1 MLASFFEHIWL
12 IMSPGFLCL
21 HLMCCL
27 DPASCRIKVFNLF
40 REVRCSNL
48 SKNATFRDMQR
59 LLPILDND
67 LARKDE
73 LVALK
78 DLTFRQTVISV
89 DSMMP
94 SSNNHDGTDAQQSI
108 DESTEISVNV
118 PDRGEGMRR
127 VIKSAPANI
136 ANLREAGSTLLDE
149 KAAERLKVFHD
160 RQDYS
165 RLDSKDKRRPSI
177 QFSMKELITT
187 IRPKVDA
194 GDTTCIGQE
203 QDGTSH
209 NEVPKSRTFS
219 SDGITDVSSSLP
231 AFPFSLPTALLAE
244 AGDDVWNSSTWVDLI
259 VPSDTIVWDITS
271 DNEVE
276 QQEHG
281 IKIDCLESHSSVD
294 SSGLSSPADGKIEDA
309 EECGSLGDNSK
320 QADGEKETIFKGV
333 WEQSYRD
340 NVTRKGTI
348 LEPADSSEQE
358 THEMVDFNAAE
369 KNSVYDG
376 PPDYGPLF
384 VASDL
389 DLYFDSFIFHSD
401 TSEDSLQE
409 EVSTNKEVTA
419 PRIQLFKFDRDTLIN
434 SKRLQANAVALSSTI
449 DFSERYI
456 GVWRETVLAC
466 GSYARSRLSPIQMP
480 KRGFHG
486 DPVVRTGK
494 DVMVSEGRR
503 FILCLSDSAL
513 YFIVD
518 DDVSSQSSD
527 SMTRIFPSRIPP
539 TSVSGVCIE
548 MFPCCVDAS
557 VSLIFSSFSQT
568 NRHSVMHTGPTP

>member
-1 MLASFFEHIWL
+1 
-12 IMSPGFLCL
+12 
-21 HLMCCL
+21 
-27 DPASCRIKVFNLF
+27 
-40 REVRCSNL
+40 
-48 SKNATFRDMQR
+48 MQR
-59 LLPILDND
+59 LLPILDNE
-67 LARKDE
+67 LASKDE

-118 PDRGEGMRR
+118 PDRGGGMRR

-136 ANLREAGSTLLDE
+136 ANLRKAGSTLLDE

-165 RLDSKDKRRPSI
+165 RLDRNNKRRPSI

-194 GDTTCIGQE
+194 GDIVKCNGQE
-203 QDGTSH
+203 QDGTSD
-209 NEVPKSRTFS
+209 NVVSKSRTFS
-219 SDGITDVSSSLP
+219 SDGIADVSSSLP
-231 AFPFSLPTALLAE
+231 AFPFSLPSSLLTE
-244 AGDDVWNSSTWVDLI
+244 AGDDVWNSSTWVDRI
-259 VPSDTIVWDITS
+259 VPSETIIWDITS
-271 DNEVE
+271 DNEGE
-276 QQEHG
+276 QQEADN
-281 IKIDCLESHSSVD
+281 IIQSLESHSSVD
-294 SSGLSSPADGKIEDA
+294 GSGLSSPADGKLDDA
-309 EECGSLGDNSK
+309 EECGSLGGDSK
-320 QADGEKETIFKGV
+320 QSFHGERETMFKGV

-358 THEMVDFNAAE
+358 AHEMVDFNAAE
-369 KNSVYDG
+369 KKSVYDG

-401 TSEDSLQE
+401 ASEDSLQE

-456 GVWRETVLAC
+456 GVWSETVLAC
-466 GSYARSRLSPIQMP
+466 GSYARMRMSPIQIP

-486 DPVVRTGK
+486 DPVVRKGK

-518 DDVSSQSSD
+518 DDVSSQNSD
-527 SMTRIFPSRIPP
+527 STTRIFPSRIPP
-539 TSVSGVCIE
+539 TSVSCENLRVHVSQLYNVCKLT
-548 MFPCCVDAS
+548 FLFV
-557 VSLIFSSFSQT
+557 FSNQ
-568 NRHSVMHTGPTP
+568 